1 MLSQSI
7 RREAAQSLIRA
18 ERERKPVLQ
27 LSKTWPDIT
36 LEDAYAIQAL
46 VNEMKVAQGS
56 KIIGNKIGL
65 TSKAMQQSSQIDEP
79 DFGVLHDYMMIE
91 DGAKVPF
98 ERFIVPRVEPEL
110 VFVLGRPL
118 KGPGVG
124 LLDVLRATEYV
135 IPAMEII
142 DARVQNPRKIFDT
155 VADNGAA
162 AGLVLGGRPV
172 GPMEVDLRWVSA
184 LLYRNADIEES
195 GVAAGVLG
203 HPAVAIAWLANKVA
217 PFDTTLEPGRV
228 MLSGSFTRPVWAKQG
243 DTLRA
248 DFGPLG
254 SLSVQFV

>member
-1 MLSQSI
+1 MHQALRSQ
-7 RREAAQSLIRA
+7 AAKSLIQA
-18 ERERKPVLQ
+18 EKERKPVVQ

-56 KIIGNKIGL
+56 KTIGNKIGL

-98 ERFIVPRVEPEL
+98 ERFIIPRVEPEL
-110 VFVLGRPL
+110 VFVLGKPL

-135 IPAMEII
+135 IPAIEII

-217 PFDTTLEPGRV
+217 PFGTTLEPGRV

-254 SLSVQFV
+254 SLSIQFT

>member
-1 MLSQSI
+1 MHQALRTQ
-7 RREAAQSLIRA
+7 AAKSLIQA
-18 ERERKPVLQ
+18 EKERKPVVQ
-27 LSKTWPDIT
+27 LSKTWPEIT

-56 KIIGNKIGL
+56 KTIGNKIGL

-91 DGAKVPF
+91 DGARVPF
-98 ERFIVPRVEPEL
+98 ERFIIPRVEPEL

-135 IPAMEII
+135 IPAIEII

-217 PFDTTLEPGRV
+217 PFGTTLEPGRV

-243 DTLRA
+243 DTVRA
-248 DFGPLG
+248 DFGALG

>member
-1 MLSQSI
+1 MHQAL
-7 RREAAQSLIRA
+7 RTEAAQSLIQA
-18 ERERKPVLQ
+18 EKTRKPVVQ
-27 LSKTWPDIT
+27 LSKTWPEIT

-46 VNEMKVAQGS
+46 VNEMKVAAGS

-79 DFGVLHDYMMIE
+79 DFGVLHDYMLIE

-110 VFVLGRPL
+110 VFVLGKAL

-217 PFDTTLEPGRV
+217 RFGTALEPGRV

>member
-1 MLSQSI
+1 MHQAL
-7 RREAAQSLIRA
+7 RTEAARSLIQA
-18 ERERKPVLQ
+18 EKQRKPIVQ
-27 LSKTWPDIT
+27 LSKTWPEIT

-46 VNEMKVAQGS
+46 VNEMKVAAGS
-56 KIIGNKIGL
+56 RIIGNKIGL

-79 DFGVLHDYMMIE
+79 DFGVLHDYMLIE

-110 VFVLGRPL
+110 VFVLGKPL
-118 KGPGVG
+118 RGPGVG

-135 IPAMEII
+135 IPAIEII
-142 DARVQNPRKIFDT
+142 DARVQNPRKIYDT

-217 PFDTTLEPGRV
+217 PFGTTLEPGRV
-228 MLSGSFTRPVWAKQG
+228 MLSGSFTRPVWTKQG

-254 SLSVQFV
+254 SLSVQFI

>member
-1 MLSQSI
+1 MLSQAI
-7 RREAAQSLIRA
+7 RTQAAQSLIQA
-18 ERERKPVLQ
+18 EKTRKPVVQ
-27 LSKTWPDIT
+27 LSKTWPEIT

-46 VNEMKVAQGS
+46 VNEMKVAKGS
-56 KIIGNKIGL
+56 KVIGNKIGL

-79 DFGVLHDYMMIE
+79 DFGVLHDYMLIE
-91 DGAKVPF
+91 DGAKVAF
-98 ERFIVPRVEPEL
+98 ERFIVPRIEPEL
-110 VFVLGRPL
+110 VFVLGKPL
-118 KGPGVG
+118 RGPGVG

-217 PFDTTLEPGRV
+217 PFGTTLEPGRV

-254 SLSVQFV
+254 SLSVQFI

>member
-1 MLSQSI
+1 MHQALRSQ
-7 RREAAQSLIRA
+7 AAESLIQA
-18 ERERKPVLQ
+18 EKERKPVVQ
-27 LSKTWPDIT
+27 LSKTWPEIT

-56 KIIGNKIGL
+56 KTIGNKIGL

-110 VFVLGRPL
+110 VFVLGKPL

-135 IPAMEII
+135 IPAIEII

-217 PFDTTLEPGRV
+217 PFGTTLEPGRV

-254 SLSVQFV
+254 SLSIQFT

>member
-1 MLSQSI
+1 MHQALRSQ
-7 RREAAQSLIRA
+7 AAKSLIQA
-18 ERERKPVLQ
+18 EKERKPVVQ
-27 LSKTWPDIT
+27 LSKTWPEIT

-56 KIIGNKIGL
+56 KTIGNKIGL

-110 VFVLGRPL
+110 VFVLGKPL

-217 PFDTTLEPGRV
+217 PFGTTLEPGRV